1 MTTKTPLIILLVTI
15 CTMNEIR
22 ISPHIEHNADAE
34 VKKLCRLSDDVLW
47 KLSEKKKKT
56 KDKKLFI
63 DTTAKNTSDIV
74 LPLGE
79 ENRLKE
85 K

>member
-15 CTMNEIR
+15 RTMNEIR

-47 KLSEKKKKT
+47 ELSEKKKKQRT
-56 KDKKLFI
+56 RNFLL
-63 DTTAKNTSDIV
+63 T
-74 LPLGE
+74 P
-79 ENRLKE
+79 
-85 K
+85 

>member
-15 CTMNEIR
+15 RTMNEIR

-47 KLSEKKKKT
+47 KLSEKKKKQRT
-56 KDKKLFI
+56 RNFLLTPQQK
-63 DTTAKNTSDIV
+63 THRT
-74 LPLGE
+74 
-79 ENRLKE
+79 
-85 K
+85 